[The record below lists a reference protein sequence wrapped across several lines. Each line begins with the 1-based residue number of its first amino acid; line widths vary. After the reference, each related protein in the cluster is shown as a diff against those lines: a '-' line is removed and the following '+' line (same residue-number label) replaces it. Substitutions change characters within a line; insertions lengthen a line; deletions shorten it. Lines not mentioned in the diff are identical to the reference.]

1 MWNRVGRGALTSL
14 SMLPS
19 GLRRVALEALVC
31 ATQPVR
37 RMRVHRLECSTAF
50 TRPAPKWRHS
60 EGTRAAHSD
69 GKSVRAREEGEGG
82 REGGSDEGE
91 GRGERRPPSFVVA
104 CSLAPLEKAAI
115 MKTDVHVTAL
125 HHRSG
130 SDNGSRTDAT
140 EGRTEES
147 QFGRNRQHG
156 ASFRPHLQ

>member
-1 MWNRVGRGALTSL
+1 MPHIRMEKVFERERKGKEGGRAGATRERGEGRGALLHSL
-14 SMLPS
+14 SL
-19 GLRRVALEALVC
+19 A
-31 ATQPVR
+31 
-37 RMRVHRLECSTAF
+37 RLT
-50 TRPAPKWRHS
+50 
-60 EGTRAAHSD
+60 
-69 GKSVRAREEGEGG
+69 
-82 REGGSDEGE
+82 
-91 GRGERRPPSFVVA
+91 
-104 CSLAPLEKAAI
+104 LAPLEKAAI

>member
-1 MWNRVGRGALTSL
+1 
-14 SMLPS
+14 
-19 GLRRVALEALVC
+19 
-31 ATQPVR
+31 
-37 RMRVHRLECSTAF
+37 MRVQRLACSTAF

-91 GRGERRPPSFVVA
+91 GRGALLHSLSLARLT
-104 CSLAPLEKAAI
+104 LAPLEKAAI

-130 SDNGSRTDAT
+130 SDNGTD
-140 EGRTEES
+140 GRGGGTDGGEPV
-147 QFGRNRQHG
+147 R
-156 ASFRPHLQ
+156 A